1 MWIKMK
7 SFINNKY
14 PFLLS
19 FFGPIVIMLAY
30 FIARHMYPF
39 GSSTILTVDLG
50 QQYVDFFAFFRETLL
65 HHPGSFFYSFSKA
78 IGGEMIGEWAY
89 YLLSPFNLLFI
100 FFPGKSIAAGVLV
113 VTLLKYGFCGLSFA
127 YLLSKRKL
135 QKGWMIPTFSISYA
149 LMAWN
154 VVNQLNLLWMDAA
167 ILLPLIIA
175 SFYDLMEK
183 RKMKTYPLLLALMLI
198 DNYYMAYMVCI
209 FLVLFFIWYQITY
222 TTKFKEFLSRT
233 WLFASRSILAGG
245 IAAVILIP
253 TAITLTSSKGQYTE
267 SSIQAKLEYNP
278 LKMLSKLT
286 IGSFNFDQMPSGFPN
301 IFIGSLALFAF
312 ILYFFNRQNT
322 IKSRISAFLIS
333 IFFTVSMC
341 FEPLDLFWHGM
352 QFPVWYPYRFTFI
365 VSFWM
370 LFLGSQGIT
379 NFIVNVKPW
388 KIFLLFF
395 IEVGIISYVWINV
408 KKFNYAT
415 TETLIFSA
423 TFAFLVLLLLS
434 INSTN
439 DRSIIKFLLLFLVAV
454 SEMSANM
461 IFSLNNISYL
471 SKREFA
477 DPTTALTADS
487 SWLHRH
493 DSSFYRTAQIY
504 SRTKNDGITHNLNA
518 GAYFSSAL
526 EKNIPDFYG
535 MIGQPDGDNYVTYSN
550 GSLITDGLL
559 DMKYAIAPKN
569 NNEITEGSSHGYPL
583 IQTSERSDLSSYQL
597 LKNNPRTSIYQNP
610 YATSIGYSAGST
622 ISKMQRL
629 FDNPVI
635 YQSNWLNAA
644 SSSMPGTT
652 YFTAMNFN
660 KVIFTNTAEKTTLT
674 NSDFK
679 KIDKSK
685 DASITFEFIPTTN
698 NSYYLTLGTSLDN
711 DNVEFL
717 INDRVLHNYSTF
729 RHTTLVNVA
738 NNDKGKKISITAKF
752 KKDNLWLNNFV
763 LYQLDNNLVKQKLT
777 QIKKYSWKI
786 QDYSSTSL
794 SGTINI
800 AKSNQWF
807 ATTIPYNDGWKAY
820 IDGKEVP
827 TYKIQ
832 QTFIGFPISKGKHQV
847 KLTFTPPYLYQGLVV
862 SVISLMLLFI
872 SGMVKRKVHK

>member
-1 MWIKMK
+1 
-7 SFINNKY
+7 
-14 PFLLS
+14 
-19 FFGPIVIMLAY
+19 
-30 FIARHMYPF
+30 
-39 GSSTILTVDLG
+39 
-50 QQYVDFFAFFRETLL
+50 
-65 HHPGSFFYSFSKA
+65 
-78 IGGEMIGEWAY
+78 
-89 YLLSPFNLLFI
+89 
-100 FFPGKSIAAGVLV
+100 
-113 VTLLKYGFCGLSFA
+113 
-127 YLLSKRKL
+127 
-135 QKGWMIPTFSISYA
+135 
-149 LMAWN
+149 
-154 VVNQLNLLWMDAA
+154 
-167 ILLPLIIA
+167 
-175 SFYDLMEK
+175 
-183 RKMKTYPLLLALMLI
+183 
-198 DNYYMAYMVCI
+198 
-209 FLVLFFIWYQITY
+209 
-222 TTKFKEFLSRT
+222 
-233 WLFASRSILAGG
+233 
-245 IAAVILIP
+245 
-253 TAITLTSSKGQYTE
+253 
-267 SSIQAKLEYNP
+267 
-278 LKMLSKLT
+278 
-286 IGSFNFDQMPSGFPN
+286 
-301 IFIGSLALFAF
+301 
-312 ILYFFNRQNT
+312 
-322 IKSRISAFLIS
+322 
-333 IFFTVSMC
+333 
-341 FEPLDLFWHGM
+341 
-352 QFPVWYPYRFTFI
+352 
-365 VSFWM
+365 M

-569 NNEITEGSSHGYPL
+569 NNEVTEGSSHGYPL

-872 SGMVKRKVHK
+872 PGMVKRKVHK